1 MRGQTDR
8 AQRRHQPGE
17 DHMPR
22 RGGQTR
28 QRHGHGDAQAVLHRS
43 AIGPEHAA
51 ARRDGGV
58 LPHHHGD
65 EHAAQHVRKR
75 RGDGRAAH
83 AQTRAGHGEGQAED
97 AHLPRRVDEKEVHDD
112 IEAVHGGVGQHRRA
126 RIPRRAQ
133 HGAEDDG
140 GGAEEHRH
148 ADDAEIGRGV
158 GLDLFLRVEPSRE
171 RGRHQQRHGAH
182 HRAGRE
188 DDEHGLPS
196 RLAGGAAVLS
206 AQRAGDDR
214 QSADASG
221 EEHAVDQP
229 RDRAGQSH
237 GGGGLRAQH
246 ADHGGIHILHQRL
259 HGVFQHHRPGQGQK
273 RRRQRP
279 VFAQFGAQARY
290 QGASH
295 PLQRLSLVLYT
306 VLLCRASIF
315 FACARGRGMV

>member
-1 MRGQTDR
+1 MENVEYQHRAEDAHHPHGSRGDDEGDHRVPRALQHALHADGDAEDGLGEGHEAQDGRALRYHPRVGRKDAHHLRGEEEEQAAGNAHHDEGHDDGAAADHVQLAGVLLPQRIAGERGRGGVDAQHRDIERLFGSKGDGVRGQTDR

-22 RGGQTR
+22 RGGQAR
-28 QRHGHGDAQAVLHRS
+28 QRHGHGDAQAVLHRA
-43 AIGPEHAA
+43 AIGPEHAV

-58 LPHHHGD
+58 FPHHHGD
-65 EHAAQHVRKR
+65 EHAAQHVGKR

-112 IEAVHGGVGQHRRA
+112 VEAVHGGVGQHRRA

-171 RGRHQQRHGAH
+171 RG
-182 HRAGRE
+182 
-188 DDEHGLPS
+188 
-196 RLAGGAAVLS
+196 
-206 AQRAGDDR
+206 
-214 QSADASG
+214 
-221 EEHAVDQP
+221 
-229 RDRAGQSH
+229 
-237 GGGGLRAQH
+237 
-246 ADHGGIHILHQRL
+246 
-259 HGVFQHHRPGQGQK
+259 
-273 RRRQRP
+273 
-279 VFAQFGAQARY
+279 
-290 QGASH
+290 
-295 PLQRLSLVLYT
+295 
-306 VLLCRASIF
+306 
-315 FACARGRGMV
+315 